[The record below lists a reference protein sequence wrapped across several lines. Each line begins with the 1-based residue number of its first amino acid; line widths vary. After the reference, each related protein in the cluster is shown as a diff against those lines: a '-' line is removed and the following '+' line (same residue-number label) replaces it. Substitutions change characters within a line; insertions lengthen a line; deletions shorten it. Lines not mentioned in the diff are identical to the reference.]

1 MLYLCYKYNLGG
13 VRMDLN
19 EFMGLPIQDQIQYIN
34 DQLDQGLKMDQ
45 IRSSIGIGEKKLQRY
60 IKKNNYKY
68 DNKTRRY
75 ICNMNML
82 QDPVHSE
89 IKPSE
94 ATGEVTKVIE
104 HKYNID
110 ILPEVLEPDNQ
121 QKLINMLQMYDKL
134 QDMYKWYEIQQLQDK
149 VVDMDPPE
157 IKVAINDNE
166 VLTRSFRIYKDTYD
180 IWGKFCKENSNYKV
194 LDLLSMALLEYVDKY
209 KK

>member
-1 MLYLCYKYNLGG
+1 
-13 VRMDLN
+13 MDLN
-19 EFMGLPIQDQIQYIN
+19 EFMGLSIQDQIQYIN
-34 DQLDQGLKMDQ
+34 NQLDQGLKMDQ
-45 IRSSIGIGEKKLQRY
+45 IRSNIGIGEKKLQRY

-121 QKLINMLQMYDKL
+121 QKLINMLNMYDKL
-134 QDMYKWYEIQQLQDK
+134 EKMYNWYEIQQLKDH
-149 VVDMDPPE
+149 VVDVDPPE
-157 IKVAINDNE
+157 IKVNINNDE
-166 VLTRSFRIYKDTYD
+166 VLTRSFRIYKNIYD
-180 IWGKFCKENSNYKV
+180 KWNNFCKENSNYKV
-194 LDLLSMALLEYVDKY
+194 LDLFAMALDEYIEKY
-209 KK
+209 QKR

>member
-1 MLYLCYKYNLGG
+1 
-13 VRMDLN
+13 MDLN
-19 EFMGLPIQDQIQYIN
+19 EFMRLPIQDQIQYIN

-45 IRSSIGIGEKKLQRY
+45 IRSSIGISEKKLQIY

-121 QKLINMLQMYDKL
+121 QKIINMLQMYDKL
-134 QDMYKWYEIQQLQDK
+134 QDMYKWYEIQQLKDH
-149 VVDMDPPE
+149 VVDVDPPE
-157 IKVAINDNE
+157 IKVNINNDE
-166 VLTRSFRIYKDTYD
+166 VLTRSFRVYKNIYDK
-180 IWGKFCKENSNYKV
+180 WNNFCKENSNYKV
-194 LDLLSMALLEYVDKY
+194 LDLFAMALDEYIEKY
-209 KK
+209 QKR

>member
-1 MLYLCYKYNLGG
+1 
-13 VRMDLN
+13 MDLN
-19 EFMGLPIQDQIQYIN
+19 EFMRLPIQDQIQYIN

-94 ATGEVTKVIE
+94 ATGEV
-104 HKYNID
+104 KYNID

-121 QKLINMLQMYDKL
+121 QKLINMLNMYDKL
-134 QDMYKWYEIQQLQDK
+134 EKMYNWYEIQQLKDH
-149 VVDMDPPE
+149 VVDVDPPE
-157 IKVAINDNE
+157 IKVNINNDE
-166 VLTRSFRIYKDTYD
+166 VLTRSFRVYKNIYDK
-180 IWGKFCKENSNYKV
+180 WNNFCKENSNYKV
-194 LDLLSMALLEYVDKY
+194 LDLFAMALDEYIEKY
-209 KK
+209 QKR

>member
-1 MLYLCYKYNLGG
+1 MLYLCYKYILGG

-19 EFMGLPIQDQIQYIN
+19 EFMGLSIQDQIQYIN
-34 DQLDQGLKMDQ
+34 DKLDQGLKMDQ

-104 HKYNID
+104 HKYSID
-110 ILPEVLEPDNQ
+110 ILPEVLEPDN
-121 QKLINMLQMYDKL
+121 
-134 QDMYKWYEIQQLQDK
+134 
-149 VVDMDPPE
+149 
-157 IKVAINDNE
+157 
-166 VLTRSFRIYKDTYD
+166 
-180 IWGKFCKENSNYKV
+180 
-194 LDLLSMALLEYVDKY
+194 
-209 KK
+209 

>member
-1 MLYLCYKYNLGG
+1 
-13 VRMDLN
+13 MDLN

-45 IRSSIGIGEKKLQRY
+45 IRSSIGIGEKKLQGY

-121 QKLINMLQMYDKL
+121 QKIINMLQMYDKL
-134 QDMYKWYEIQQLQDK
+134 QDMYKWYEIQQLKDH
-149 VVDMDPPE
+149 VVDVDPPE
-157 IKVAINDNE
+157 IKVNINNDE
-166 VLTRSFRIYKDTYD
+166 VLTRSFRVYKNIYDK
-180 IWGKFCKENSNYKV
+180 WNNFCKENSNYKV
-194 LDLLSMALLEYVDKY
+194 LDLFAMALDEYIEKY
-209 KK
+209 QKR

>member
-1 MLYLCYKYNLGG
+1 
-13 VRMDLN
+13 MDLN
-19 EFMGLPIQDQIQYIN
+19 EFMRLPIQDQIQYIN
-34 DQLDQGLKMDQ
+34 NQLDQGLKMDQ
-45 IRSSIGIGEKKLQRY
+45 IRSNIGIAEKKLQRY

-121 QKLINMLQMYDKL
+121 QKLINMLNMYDKL
-134 QDMYKWYEIQQLQDK
+134 EKMYKWYEIQQLKDH
-149 VVDMDPPE
+149 VVDVDPPE
-157 IKVAINDNE
+157 IKVNINNDE
-166 VLTRSFRIYKDTYD
+166 VLTRSFRVYKNVYD
-180 IWGKFCKENSNYKV
+180 KWNNFCKENSNYKV
-194 LDLLSMALLEYVDKY
+194 LDLFAMALDEYIEKY
-209 KK
+209 QKR

>member
-1 MLYLCYKYNLGG
+1 MLYLCYKYILGG

-19 EFMGLPIQDQIQYIN
+19 EFMRLPIQDQIQYIN

-94 ATGEVTKVIE
+94 ATGEV
-104 HKYNID
+104 KYNID

-121 QKLINMLQMYDKL
+121 QKLINMLNMYDKL
-134 QDMYKWYEIQQLQDK
+134 EKMYNWYEIQQLKDH
-149 VVDMDPPE
+149 VVDVDPPE
-157 IKVAINDNE
+157 IKVNINNDE
-166 VLTRSFRIYKDTYD
+166 VLTRSFRVYKNIYDK
-180 IWGKFCKENSNYKV
+180 WNNFCKENSNYKV
-194 LDLLSMALLEYVDKY
+194 LDLFAMALDEYIEKY
-209 KK
+209 QKR

>member
-1 MLYLCYKYNLGG
+1 
-13 VRMDLN
+13 MDLN
-19 EFMGLPIQDQIQYIN
+19 EFMRLPIHDQIQYIN
-34 DQLDQGLKMDQ
+34 KQLDQGLKMDQ
-45 IRSSIGIGEKKLQRY
+45 IRSNIGIGEKKLQRY

-121 QKLINMLQMYDKL
+121 QKLINMLNMYDKL
-134 QDMYKWYEIQQLQDK
+134 EKMYNWYEIQQLKDH
-149 VVDMDPPE
+149 VVDVDPPE
-157 IKVAINDNE
+157 IKVNINNDE
-166 VLTRSFRIYKDTYD
+166 VLTRSFRIYKNVYD
-180 IWGKFCKENSNYKV
+180 KWNNFCKENSNYKV
-194 LDLLSMALLEYVDKY
+194 LDLFAMALDEYIEKY
-209 KK
+209 QKR

>member
-1 MLYLCYKYNLGG
+1 
-13 VRMDLN
+13 MDLN
-19 EFMGLPIQDQIQYIN
+19 EFMGLSIQDQIQYIN
-34 DQLDQGLKMDQ
+34 NQLDQGLKMDQ
-45 IRSSIGIGEKKLQRY
+45 IRSNIGIGEKKLQRH
-60 IKKNNYKY
+60 IKDNNYKY
-68 DNKTRRY
+68 DNKTKRY

-104 HKYNID
+104 HKYNMNV
-110 ILPEVLEPDNQ
+110 LQEVLEPDNQ

-157 IKVAINDNE
+157 IKVNINNDE
-166 VLTRSFRIYKDTYD
+166 VLTRSFRVYKNIYDK
-180 IWGKFCKENSNYKV
+180 WNNFCKENSNYKV
-194 LDLLSMALLEYVDKY
+194 LDLLSMALDEYIEKY
-209 KK
+209 QKR

>member
-1 MLYLCYKYNLGG
+1 
-13 VRMDLN
+13 MDLN

-45 IRSSIGIGEKKLQRY
+45 IRSNIGIGEKKLQRY

-94 ATGEVTKVIE
+94 ATGEATKVIE
-104 HKYNID
+104 HKYSIN
-110 ILPEVLEPDNQ
+110 ILPEVLEPNNQ
-121 QKLINMLQMYDKL
+121 QKLINMLNMYDKL
-134 QDMYKWYEIQQLQDK
+134 EKMYNWYEIQQLQDHI
-149 VVDMDPPE
+149 VEVDPPE
-157 IKVAINDNE
+157 IKVNINNDE
-166 VLTRSFRIYKDTYD
+166 VLTRSFRVYKNIYDK
-180 IWGKFCKENSNYKV
+180 WNNFCKENSNYKV
-194 LDLLSMALLEYVDKY
+194 LDLLSMALDEYIEKY
-209 KK
+209 QKR

>member
-1 MLYLCYKYNLGG
+1 
-13 VRMDLN
+13 MDLN
-19 EFMGLPIQDQIQYIN
+19 EFMRLPIQDQIQYIN
-34 DQLDQGLKMDQ
+34 NQLDQGLKMDQ
-45 IRSSIGIGEKKLQRY
+45 IRSNIGIAEKKLQRY

-121 QKLINMLQMYDKL
+121 QKLINMLNMYDKL
-134 QDMYKWYEIQQLQDK
+134 EKMYNWYEIQQLKDH
-149 VVDMDPPE
+149 VVDVDPPE
-157 IKVAINDNE
+157 IKVNINNDE
-166 VLTRSFRIYKDTYD
+166 VLTRSFRVYKNVYD
-180 IWGKFCKENSNYKV
+180 KWNNFCKENSNYKV
-194 LDLLSMALLEYVDKY
+194 LDLFAMALDEYIEKY
-209 KK
+209 QKR